1 MKMILNKS
9 NNFFRLIK
17 NFNIK
22 REITIFR
29 RLVTTSKR
37 NYVTSTDVQEGDKIN
52 IRLICS
58 NVLISMAN
66 PTKLLLKMQW

>member
-17 NFNIK
+17 KFHIK

-66 PTKLLLKMQW
+66 PTKLLLKVQW